1 MIQDNTQEAF
11 FSLLRVGL
19 WSDPEKQVSFDG
31 PIDWEEVY
39 QLATEQ
45 SVLGLVLAGIDC
57 LPNDQRPPKVQL
69 LQWIGEIQLL
79 EQQNKEMNL
88 FIGEMVESM
97 RKEVIYTLLVK
108 GQGIAQCYE
117 RPLWRSCGDV
127 DFFLSED
134 NYVKAKE
141 YLIPLSS
148 SVEQEGELSKHLGL
162 TIDPWIVEL
171 HGTLRS
177 SLSGRVNRTLDE
189 VQDDVFC
196 GGNVRSWMNGNT
208 QVFLL
213 GVDCDVVYVFAHFL
227 SHFYKG
233 GVGLRQ
239 ICDWCRLLW
248 TYKDKIKLTTLEK
261 RLQRMGLM
269 TEWKAFGVFA
279 VDYLGMPA
287 EAMPFYSSDRKW
299 KRKAALIASFIIK
312 VGNFGHNRDSS
323 FYKKYP
329 YLLRKA
335 FSFGRVCLDLVHHAR
350 IFPVDSF
357 RFFPSIVLN
366 GVKAAARGE

>member
-1 MIQDNTQEAF
+1 MRHNNQEAF
-11 FSLLRVGL
+11 FALLRAGL
-19 WSDPEKQVSFDG
+19 WPEAEKQISLDDPV
-31 PIDWEEVY
+31 DWDEIY
-39 QLATEQ
+39 RLASEQ

-57 LPNDQRPPKVQL
+57 LPNDQRPPKVEL

-79 EQQNKEMNL
+79 EQQNKEMNV
-88 FIGEMVESM
+88 FIGGLVDKM
-97 RKEVIYTLLVK
+97 RSVGIYTLLIK

-117 RPLWRSCGDV
+117 HPLWRSCGDV
-127 DFFLSED
+127 DFFLSDD

-162 TIDPWIVEL
+162 TIDSWIVEL

-177 SLSGRVNRTLDE
+177 SLSSRVNRTLDE

-196 GGNVRSWMNGNT
+196 GGNVRSWMNGDT

-248 TYKDKIKLTTLEK
+248 KHKDKIKLTTLEK

-269 TEWKAFGVFA
+269 TEWKAFGTFA

-299 KRKAALIASFIIK
+299 KRKAALITSFLIK
-312 VGNFGHNRDSS
+312 VGNFGHNRDNS
-323 FYKKYP
+323 FYEKYP
-329 YLLRKA
+329 YLLRKTI
-335 FSFGRVCLDLVHHAR
+335 SFVRVCLDLVHHAR

-357 RFFPSIVLN
+357 RFFPSMVLN

>member
-1 MIQDNTQEAF
+1 MY
-11 FSLLRVGL
+11 SSG
-19 WSDPEKQVSFDG
+19 
-31 PIDWEEVY
+31 
-39 QLATEQ
+39 
-45 SVLGLVLAGIDC
+45 GLVD
-57 LPNDQRPPKVQL
+57 K
-69 LQWIGEIQLL
+69 
-79 EQQNKEMNL
+79 
-88 FIGEMVESM
+88 M
-97 RKEVIYTLLVK
+97 RSVGIYTLLIK

-117 RPLWRSCGDV
+117 HPLWRFCGDV
-127 DFFLSED
+127 DFFLSDD

-196 GGNVRSWMNGNT
+196 GGNVRSWMNGDT

-248 TYKDKIKLTTLEK
+248 KHKDKIKLTTLEK

-269 TEWKAFGVFA
+269 TEWKAFGTFA

-287 EAMPFYSSDRKW
+287 EVMPFYSSDRKW
-299 KRKAALIASFIIK
+299 KRKAALITSFLIK

-323 FYKKYP
+323 FYEKYP
-329 YLLRKA
+329 YLLRKTI
-335 FSFGRVCLDLVHHAR
+335 SFGRVCLDLVHHSR

-357 RFFPSIVLN
+357 RFFPSMVLN